1 LSSCAKYTRQTAPT
15 RRRIPVIQSG
25 RSDGRDQ
32 RKISSGAPPALRN
45 PQRELCKNGGG
56 MWPQCGARLRQE
68 PGSSPAP
75 RVARFVAA
83 RPGGVCAATLE
94 SQGRPER
101 FTNRNLIRK
110 PVLTRERAEAYIGPL
125 DATPTPWRDA
135 AFLKPLTVHTVN
147 HPASHVAM
155 SDVRASTALLYS
167 RDLY

>member
-1 LSSCAKYTRQTAPT
+1 MQE
-15 RRRIPVIQSG
+15 RRRNVAAVRRPTQTRAWIEP
-25 RSDGRDQ
+25 
-32 RKISSGAPPALRN
+32 
-45 PQRELCKNGGG
+45 
-56 MWPQCGARLRQE
+56 WPG
-68 PGSSPAP
+68 
-75 RVARFVAA
+75 VAGIVAA
-83 RPGGVCAATLE
+83 RPGGVCAATSE

-110 PVLTRERAEAYIGPL
+110 PVLTRERAEAYIGLL

-155 SDVRASTALLYS
+155 SDVQASTALLYS